1 MNTTSRNTRL
11 ISWLFVIV
19 GTLILFAPPAAAQG
33 AFGIKAG
40 VSAEPDQFY
49 VGGQFESDPIT
60 DQLRFRPTIEIGVGD
75 NRTVIAVNVEFA
87 YAVPLRNNPWRVF
100 FGAGPA
106 FNVISVDDP
115 GNGRAT
121 RDDTKTEGGFNILV
135 GLAHRDGLFAEFKVG
150 ALGSPDIKF
159 AVGYSFGR

>member
-1 MNTTSRNTRL
+1 M
-11 ISWLFVIV
+11 FVIV
-19 GTLILFAPPAAAQG
+19 GTLFLCAPPAAAQG

-40 VSAEPDQFY
+40 VSAEPAQFY
-49 VGGQFESDPIT
+49 FGGQFESDPIT
-60 DQLRFRPTIEIGVGD
+60 DQLRFRPTIEIGIGD
-75 NRTVIAVNVEFA
+75 NRTLIAVNVEFA
-87 YAVPLRNNPWRVF
+87 YVIPLRNHPWRVF

-106 FNVISVDDP
+106 FNIISFDDDGP

-121 RDDTKTEGGFNILV
+121 RDDTTTEGGFNILV